1 METDR
6 EGFMSKT
13 GQLESRLIVI
23 TGGASGIGAACAEV
37 VASRGARVAV
47 LDMNMD
53 QARSVAERIGAKA
66 FHLDVTQEQSV
77 IDAIAAVE
85 RDMGEIAGGIT
96 SAGIVQTPRPPAEL
110 DMDVFDRIYQV
121 NFRGTFLS
129 LRELAGH
136 MLPRRKGSLVA
147 ISSITARRSTPLHAY
162 GPGKAAVTNLVEG
175 LSGEWGRAGIRVNAI
190 EPGYTRT
197 PALQAQIDLGHRDVG
212 LMNANS
218 TLGRMV
224 EPSEIGTVAAFLL
237 SDDASAVTGVSM
249 AVDAGFYQSGSWLPY
264 GGVRQ
269 Y

>member
-1 METDR
+1 
-6 EGFMSKT
+6 MSQQA
-13 GQLESRLIVI
+13 QLAGRIIAI
-23 TGGASGIGAACAEV
+23 TGGASGIGAACADV
-37 VASRGARVAV
+37 VAARGARVAV
-47 LDMNMD
+47 LDRNLD
-53 QARSVAERIGAKA
+53 QAVAVAERIGGKA
-66 FHLDVTQEQSV
+66 FHIDVTEEQSV
-77 IDAIAAVE
+77 VDAIAAVE
-85 RDMGEIAGGIT
+85 RDMGPIAGGIT
-96 SAGIVQTPRPPAEL
+96 SAGIVQTPKPPS
-110 DMDVFDRIYQV
+110 DMDMATFDRIYEV

-129 LRELAGH
+129 LREFARY
-136 MLPRRKGSLVA
+136 MIARRSGSLVA
-147 ISSITARRSTPLHAY
+147 LSSITARRSTPLHAY

-197 PALQAQIDLGHRDVG
+197 PALQAQIDLGHRDVA

-249 AVDAGFYQSGSWLPY
+249 AVDAGFYQVGSWAPY
-264 GGVRQ
+264 GGVRE